1 MPHEWVD
8 NYKNQP
14 HLVFGNTLYQY
25 NYIADQYPNRVD
37 WDMEKLLI
45 VTIDIEVACENGFPN
60 PDGDRTITINH
71 HQKPSDKRNSCLG
84 YR

>member
-1 MPHEWVD
+1 MTPVSHETMKDASEWVD
-8 NYKNQP
+8 NYKNQS
-14 HLVFGNTLYQY
+14 HLVFGNTQYAY

-60 PDGDRTITINH
+60 PEMR
-71 HQKPSDKRNSCLG
+71 
-84 YR
+84 